1 MNFEQIL
8 LYINSNSE
16 PELNEKEGSR
26 EVFES
31 DKNET
36 EKCVVSWLTPLR
48 GSHATPHILSHTEKH
63 TIIDK
68 FRNHFTWYTF

>member
-36 EKCVVSWLTPLR
+36 EKCVVSWLTPLMT
-48 GSHATPHILSHTEKH
+48 SPLMSP
-63 TIIDK
+63 
-68 FRNHFTWYTF
+68 FF